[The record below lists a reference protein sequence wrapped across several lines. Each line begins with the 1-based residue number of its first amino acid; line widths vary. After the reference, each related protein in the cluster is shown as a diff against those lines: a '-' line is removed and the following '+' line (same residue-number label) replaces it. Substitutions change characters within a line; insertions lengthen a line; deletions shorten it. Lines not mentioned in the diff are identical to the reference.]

1 MGGAGAHPFPGEA
14 NMATPR
20 KGDSKS
26 VPAMSAEEIRH
37 VAGPLNDDAV
47 SAIMRVGPSLEELE
61 LAARYA
67 LGEGD
72 RLDRAG
78 HPLTGRVAQLYE
90 ILSAEEADE
99 EPRAAPR

>member
-1 MGGAGAHPFPGEA
+1 MGRV
-14 NMATPR
+14 R
-20 KGDSKS
+20 KSNSKI
-26 VPAMSAEEIRH
+26 VPVTSAEEVRH
-37 VAGPLNDDAV
+37 IAGPLNDEAV
-47 SAIMRVGPSLEELE
+47 AAILRVGPSLEELE

-72 RLDRAG
+72 VVDRAG
-78 HPLTGRVAQLYE
+78 HPLAGRVAQLYE

>member
-1 MGGAGAHPFPGEA
+1 
-14 NMATPR
+14 MATLR
-20 KGDSKS
+20 KSNSKF
-26 VPAMSAEEIRH
+26 VPVTSADEVRH

-47 SAIMRVGPSLEELE
+47 AAILRVGPSLEELE
-61 LAARYA
+61 VAARYA

-72 RLDRAG
+72 LVDRAG
-78 HPLTGRVAQLYE
+78 HPLSGRVAQLYE